1 MNNGF
6 SSSGNNLLVD
16 NEIANGL
23 TKWSHTC
30 VLEGDES
37 SKLTCFSFLITSTDL
52 ENIWQSI
59 TNEVAMNYIAHLENG
74 FSKWNC
80 YIVFLCS
87 SEISKDLKY
96 KIENDKFA
104 ARKILLEGIS
114 ETISEDEITKIINDR
129 VLDFNIELPE
139 VSQANSRDIEL
150 SDISQNLLSREL
162 LLDKKEDSIIKRQE
176 WINTELKRIMSN
188 EN

>member
-23 TKWSHTC
+23 TKWFHTC
-30 VLEGDES
+30 VLEGDKN

-114 ETISEDEITKIINDR
+114 ETISEDEITIIINNKI
-129 VLDFNIELPE
+129 LDLNIHLSDSLQSRSENIEL
-139 VSQANSRDIEL
+139 ST
-150 SDISQNLLSREL
+150 ISQNLLSKDL
-162 LLDKKEDSIIKRQE
+162 PLDRKDESIKQRQE
-176 WINTELKRIMSN
+176 WINIELKRIVLN